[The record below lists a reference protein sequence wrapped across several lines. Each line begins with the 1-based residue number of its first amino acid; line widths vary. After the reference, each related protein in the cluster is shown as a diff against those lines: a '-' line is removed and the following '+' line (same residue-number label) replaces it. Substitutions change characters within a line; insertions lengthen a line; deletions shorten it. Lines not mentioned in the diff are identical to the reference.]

1 LASSSSRL
9 RTRRWVAFLVF
20 GALSITGCLL
30 VFFNLGTYLS
40 AEDPLRKADAI
51 FVFAGT
57 RAERPLE
64 AFDLYREGWAPR
76 VVVTRAV
83 AEQAM
88 SIVERRGV
96 RVESDLELNRAILLQ
111 LGLPPA
117 ALIVPERIHD
127 NTAEEAQTLRELAVR
142 NHWHTVILVSS
153 KYHLRRAWLA
163 CRRQLRGTGVQL
175 IRRGSR
181 YDSSTPEHWWRRRAD
196 IRFLMQ
202 EVPKL
207 IAYAIGMRG

>member
-1 LASSSSRL
+1 VRAALIAGVLVVAAGLYTFFTIGTFLA
-9 RTRRWVAFLVF
+9 
-20 GALSITGCLL
+20 
-30 VFFNLGTYLS
+30 
-40 AEDPLRKADAI
+40 AEDPLAKADAI

-64 AFDLYREGWAPR
+64 AFDLWKEGWAPR

-88 SIVERRGV
+88 SIVERRGI
-96 RVESDLELNRAILLQ
+96 RVESDVELNRTVLLQ
-111 LGLPPA
+111 LGMPPSV
-117 ALIVPERIHD
+117 LIIPNRIHD
-127 NTAEEAQTLRELAVR
+127 NTAEEAQTLRQLIAR
-142 NHWHTVILVSS
+142 NRWHTVILVTS

-163 CRRQLRGTGVQL
+163 AKRETGDLDVRL

-181 YDSSTPEHWWRRRAD
+181 YDSATPDRWWRRRAD
-196 IRFLMQ
+196 IRFLLS

-207 IAYAIGMRG
+207 VAYEAGLRD